1 MNKMEKN
8 AYTFKRGSFASA
20 DGKNTVATYRWEPVG
35 EVRAVVQIC
44 HGMSEYIGRY
54 EGFATYLASCGFAVG
69 GNDHLGH
76 GYTAAT
82 EADLGYT
89 ARKDGVDL
97 ILSDLHSMSAE
108 LRRGREHLPFV
119 LFGHSMGSFFA
130 RLYVTTY
137 AGEVDAAIFCGTA
150 GFEQP
155 TALAKL
161 LAKLNIAFCGERN
174 RSRFLYSLSTGSY
187 YKKFP
192 KGSPSN
198 IWLTADMSVIQAYAT
213 DPLSG
218 FRFTARAYYDLF
230 DVLTRVSK
238 RAWAKRVPKE
248 LPILLMAGDQDPV
261 GNFGKGV
268 RAVHDR
274 LQRAG
279 VQDLTLH
286 LYEGDHHEI
295 LNELD
300 REHVLAQT
308 LAWLCR
314 VTAEVQA

>member
-1 MNKMEKN
+1 MSEN
-8 AYTFKRGSFASA
+8 AYTFERGSFASA

-44 HGMSEYIGRY
+44 HGMSEHIGRY
-54 EGFATYLASCGFAVG
+54 EGFAAFLTAHGFAVG

-76 GYTAAT
+76 GNTAAT
-82 EADLGYT
+82 KEDLGYT
-89 ARKDGVDL
+89 AKRDGVDL
-97 ILSDLHSMSAE
+97 MLSDLHSMTVA
-108 LRRGREHLPFV
+108 LRRGREHLPFI

-130 RLYVTTY
+130 RLYVTAY
-137 AGEVDAAIFCGTA
+137 PDEADAAIFCGTA

-161 LAKLNIAFCGERN
+161 LAILNIAFCGERN
-174 RSRFLYSLSTGSY
+174 RSRILYSLSTGSY

-218 FRFTARAYYDLF
+218 FRFTSRAYYDLF

-238 RAWAKRVPKE
+238 RAWAKRVPKN
-248 LPILLMAGDQDPV
+248 LPILLMAGEKDPV

-268 RAVHDR
+268 RAVYDR
-274 LQRAG
+274 LQREG

-286 LYEGDHHEI
+286 MYEGDHHEI

-300 REHVLAQT
+300 RERVLAQT

-314 VTAEVQA
+314 VTEEVQA